1 MEKLALAMS
10 GGVDSSAAL
19 LLLKDKYDVS
29 GFTLKLH
36 DRKVGDDTGLCVAIV
51 DNIPRC
57 LQEDKECCHFGR
69 RDEHRIRGV

>member
-36 DRKVGDDTGLCVAIV
+36 DRKVVRFCKRYKRRQSYSGEIQDTALSA
-51 DNIPRC
+51 
-57 LQEDKECCHFGR
+57 
-69 RDEHRIRGV
+69 